1 MATGVGMDTK
11 AIQVVTPQGL
21 LARVNRE
28 WERAEALAGGLGV
41 SQEREWWAPSPLP
54 PAGGEEEA

>member
-1 MATGVGMDTK
+1 MDTK

-28 WERAEALAGGLGV
+28 WERAEALAGGNLHCM
-41 SQEREWWAPSPLP
+41 L
-54 PAGGEEEA
+54 AGWLIGLRFKEMDNL

>member
-1 MATGVGMDTK
+1 MDMK

-21 LARVNRE
+21 LAQVNRE